1 MIVSTTKSSGSP
13 LDPPELGAWRGFLRT
28 HARVTRALDAQL
40 IAEQGIS
47 LSSYEVLLF
56 LADASG
62 GRMRMSELAD
72 GVLLSR
78 SGLTRLV
85 DRLEADGLVRREE
98 CDTDARG
105 LDAVITP
112 QGRRRFA
119 RARRTHL
126 SGVRQSF
133 LEQLSDAEQ
142 RELAEL
148 WERLAA

>member
-1 MIVSTTKSSGSP
+1 M
-13 LDPPELGAWRGFLRT
+13 
-28 HARVTRALDAQL
+28 
-40 IAEQGIS
+40 
-47 LSSYEVLLF
+47 LLF
-56 LADASG
+56 LADAPG

-85 DRLEADGLVRREE
+85 DRLERDGLVRREE
-98 CDTDARG
+98 CHTDARG

-112 QGRRRFA
+112 QGRRRFT

-126 SGVRQSF
+126 SGVRERF

-148 WERLAA
+148 WERLAAAPSACSSCSGSSVASWRTGTCRRT

>member
-1 MIVSTTKSSGSP
+1 MIVPATNSSGSP
-13 LDPPELGAWRGFLRT
+13 LDALELGAWRGFLRT
-28 HARVTRALDAQL
+28 HARLTRALDAQL
-40 IAEQGIS
+40 IAEQGLS

-56 LADASG
+56 LADAPN

-98 CDTDARG
+98 CHTDARG
-105 LDAVITP
+105 LVAVITP

-126 SGVRQSF
+126 SGVRQRF
-133 LEQLSDAEQ
+133 LEQLSAAEQ